1 MPFRQQKSARKVPEM
16 YLMFEPN
23 HILVTLSWDQGPY
36 PGHKNICQWFFSKEP
51 TLDPSQI
58 DTNNDWLRQN

>member
-1 MPFRQQKSARKVPEM
+1 MPSRQQKSARKVPEM
-16 YLMFEPN
+16 YLMFEAN

-36 PGHKNICQWFFSKEP
+36 PGHKNICQLFFSKEP